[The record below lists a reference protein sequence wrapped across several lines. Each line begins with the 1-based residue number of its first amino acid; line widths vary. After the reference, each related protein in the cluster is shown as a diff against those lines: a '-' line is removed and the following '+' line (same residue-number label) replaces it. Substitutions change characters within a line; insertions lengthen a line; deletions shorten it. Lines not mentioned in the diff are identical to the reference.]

1 MLVFHCPQFV
11 HFALPFI
18 CRFAFYDG
26 RELLCPSFIS
36 SNGLDSLPIIYLP
49 MFDSL
54 ISRWAGIA
62 PLIFHFR
69 IGLAFLS
76 PCFIL
81 RWAGIYPPKAI
92 YSCSAHV

>member
-18 CRFAFYDG
+18 CRFVFYDG